1 MSKTLRHD
9 VEQEVRRVV
18 SEIKSICPNSRIYL
32 FGSAVDS
39 NAVNIRDIDFL
50 IEIPDELDFKTTR
63 KRILCEVMRTI
74 WALDIIVV
82 PNSFLKS
89 KLEQGGNFYA
99 FAVQEGILIN
109 EAA

>member
-32 FGSAVDS
+32 FGSAVDN

-50 IEIPDELDFKTTR
+50 IENKHDYLVPTTGAGGHVSLLGNTLERGYGLTPWVDHFLSFKT
-63 KRILCEVMRTI
+63 
-74 WALDIIVV
+74 
-82 PNSFLKS
+82 
-89 KLEQGGNFYA
+89 
-99 FAVQEGILIN
+99 
-109 EAA
+109 